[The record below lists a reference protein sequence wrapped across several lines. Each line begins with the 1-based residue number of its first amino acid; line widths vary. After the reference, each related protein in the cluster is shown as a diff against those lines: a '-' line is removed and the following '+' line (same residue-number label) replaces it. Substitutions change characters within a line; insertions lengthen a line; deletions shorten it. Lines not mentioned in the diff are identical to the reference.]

1 MKHRQEEHERQILHE
16 AFLAGWQAA
25 LGVYVTSPRA
35 LAIIDT
41 CFEQWLG
48 EAADEA
54 EVLGLMFRGRYDLP
68 GSLLKTSTP
77 QPSPPETS
85 PPRPSPAQASPAPTS
100 PSRTSPPK
108 TSPLPVELTYGKNP
122 HPVEQPEPYANGRTT
137 DVETSRRERA

>member
-25 LGVYVTSPRA
+25 LGVYVTGPRA

-68 GSLLKTSTP
+68 GSLLKTSPP
-77 QPSPPETS
+77 QAPP
-85 PPRPSPAQASPAPTS
+85 P
-100 PSRTSPPK
+100 RTSPPQ
-108 TSPLPVELTYGKNP
+108 TSPLPVELTYGKSP
-122 HPVEQPEPYANGRTT
+122 HPVEHAEPYANGHAT
-137 DVETSRRERA
+137 DVETSRREPA